1 MRGKF
6 RRKRVAVILGGASAE
21 SEISQLT
28 GESVARVLSER
39 GYNVSVIRADR
50 ELAARLRAAR
60 IDVVFNALH
69 GRFGEDG
76 CAQGLL
82 EMMRIPYTG
91 SGVLAS
97 AIGMNKIACKRFW
110 EPLGLPV
117 PPWKAVA
124 PGERI
129 GASLALPSRLPVVV
143 KPASEGSSVAVSIVR
158 ERSKLVS
165 AVTKA
170 RALGGHAL
178 IERYVAGKEV
188 TVGIVGERALGTMEV
203 IAKGEF
209 HSWEVKY
216 TPGMEEFVV
225 PAPLSKGAEQRVL
238 EIALAAHRSIG
249 AEGYSRVDLRVDRQG
264 NPFLIEINT
273 LPGLTQ
279 LSYLPKIAQHAG
291 MPYPDLVETILDG
304 ASVKVKEVVR

>member
-1 MRGKF
+1 M
-6 RRKRVAVILGGASAE
+6 SAE

-39 GYNVSVIRADR
+39 GYNVSVIRAGRD
-50 ELAARLRAAR
+50 LPARLLAAR

-82 EMMRIPYTG
+82 EIMGLPYTG

-97 AIGMNKIACKRFW
+97 AVGMNKIATKRLW
-110 EPLGLPV
+110 AHLGLPTPEWRGV
-117 PPWKAVA
+117 GVGGKV
-124 PGERI
+124 
-129 GASLALPSRLPVVV
+129 GATFALPSKLPLVV
-143 KPASEGSSVAVSIVR
+143 KPAAEGSSVAVSIVR

-170 RALGGHAL
+170 RALGGEVL
-178 IERYVAGKEV
+178 IERYVPGKEV
-188 TVGIVGERALGTMEV
+188 TVAILEDRALGTMEV

-216 TPGMEEFVV
+216 TAGMEEFVV
-225 PAPLSKGAEQRVL
+225 PAPLSRKTEARVL
-238 EIALAAHRSIG
+238 ELALAAHRAIG
-249 AEGYSRVDLRVDRQG
+249 AEGYSRVDLRVDANE
-264 NPFLIEINT
+264 NPWLIEINT
-273 LPGLTQ
+273 LPGLTSF
-279 LSYLPKIAQHAG
+279 SYFPKIAAHAG
-291 MPYPDLVETILDG
+291 IAYADLVETILDG
-304 ASVKVKEVVR
+304 ARSKLKES